1 MLKIGYFY
9 RTNSRKRNFVNFETF
24 FDFQTNSRKPIAIP
38 SSMRNFKMSVAKVA
52 KIAELNTDEHHVTG
66 YNNYLTVLILL
77 SIFFKKIFCVY
88 GFRYFIS
95 FDGWFFC

>member
-52 KIAELNTDEHHVTG
+52 KIAELNTDEHMSLAIIT
-66 YNNYLTVLILL
+66 I
-77 SIFFKKIFCVY
+77 
-88 GFRYFIS
+88 
-95 FDGWFFC
+95 